1 MEQEWSSVVKTG
13 QKVKVKMKGKFV
25 GVVIGKPLFLAK
37 LAFNGAYYYVTA
49 KAIMRPSGISPSE
62 EIQFTDLHL

>member
-25 GVVIGKPLFLAK
+25 GMVIENRLNWLLMVLTVMSLQKQL
-37 LAFNGAYYYVTA
+37 
-49 KAIMRPSGISPSE
+49 
-62 EIQFTDLHL
+62 